1 MAQNSKSV
9 GYIFIVMAS
18 VVIVL
23 AGIKLASV
31 VIVPFLLSVFLA
43 IILAPLFEWL
53 RSRGLPDS
61 LSIIAV
67 MLFFVGLLSMV
78 TVLVGNSVQDFNNN
92 LPVYEAKLSQ
102 NMNEMILFLEGF
114 GVDLPNEELFMA
126 FDPKTTMKY
135 IAGTLKNFG
144 SIITNSFM
152 IILMVIFMLL
162 EMSQFQRKFAS
173 TERES
178 MHHLREISNKI
189 KHYMILKTAI
199 SIVTGIIVSLMLMAI
214 GVDYYILWGLVAFLL
229 NFIPNIGSIIAAI
242 PAVILALIQFGP
254 GSAMIVAAG
263 YVIINIVFGSIIEP
277 KVMGKG
283 LGLSTLIV
291 FLSLIFW
298 GWLLGPIGML
308 LSIPLTI
315 MVKIALDVQ
324 PNTKWIA
331 TLLA

>member
-1 MAQNSKSV
+1 MSNSKKSV
-9 GYIFIVMAS
+9 GYMFIVMAS

-23 AGIKLASV
+23 AGIKLAAV
-31 VIVPFLLSVFLA
+31 IIVPFLLSVFLS

-53 RSRGLPDS
+53 KARGLPDA
-61 LSIIAV
+61 LSIFTV
-67 MLFFVGLLSMV
+67 MLVFVGVLGMIS
-78 TVLVGNSVQDFNNN
+78 VLVGNSVQDFNNN
-92 LPVYEAKLSQ
+92 LPIYEAKLSQ
-102 NMNEMILFLEGF
+102 SMNETIVFLEGF
-114 GVDLPNEELFMA
+114 GVDLPNDELFQA

-162 EMSQFQRKFAS
+162 EMSHFQDKFRI
-173 TERES
+173 TDRES
-178 MHHLREISNKI
+178 MLHMQEVANKI
-189 KHYMILKTAI
+189 KHYMVLKTGI
-199 SIVTGIIVSLMLMAI
+199 SMVTGIIVSLMLMAV

-242 PAVILALIQFGP
+242 PAVLLALVQFGA
-254 GSAMIVAAG
+254 GTAALIALG
-263 YVIINIVFGSIIEP
+263 YVVINIVFGSIIEP
-277 KVMGKG
+277 KIMGKG
-283 LGLSTLIV
+283 LGLSTLVV

>member
-1 MAQNSKSV
+1 MSHSSKSV

-31 VIVPFLLSVFLA
+31 VVVPFLLSVFLA

-53 RSRGLPDS
+53 RSRGLPDA
-61 LSIIAV
+61 LSIIVV
-67 MLFFVGLLSMV
+67 MLFFIGLLSMI

-92 LPVYEAKLSQ
+92 LPIYEAKLSQ

-144 SIITNSFM
+144 SVITNSFM

-162 EMSQFQRKFAS
+162 EMSHFQKKLAS
-173 TERES
+173 TEREN
-178 MHHLREISNKI
+178 MQHLREISNKI

-199 SIVTGIIVSLMLMAI
+199 SMVTGIIVSLMLMAI
-214 GVDYYILWGLVAFLL
+214 GVDYYILWGVVAFLL

-242 PAVILALIQFGP
+242 PAVILALIQFGV
-254 GSAMIVAAG
+254 GSAAIVAAG
-263 YVIINIVFGSIIEP
+263 YIIINIVFGSIIEP

-315 MVKIALDVQ
+315 MVKIALDTQ

-331 TLLA
+331 TILA

>member
-1 MAQNSKSV
+1 MTNSKKSV
-9 GYIFIVMAS
+9 GYMFIVMAS

-23 AGIKLASV
+23 AGIKLAAV
-31 VIVPFLLSVFLA
+31 IIVPFLLSVFLA

-53 RSRGLPDS
+53 KARGLPDA
-61 LSIIAV
+61 LSIFAV
-67 MLFFVGLLSMV
+67 MLVFIGLLGMV

-92 LPVYEAKLSQ
+92 LPIYEAKLSQ
-102 NMNEMILFLEGF
+102 SMNEMILFLEGF
-114 GVDLPNEELFMA
+114 GMDLPNEELFKA

-162 EMSQFQRKFAS
+162 EMSHFQDKFRI
-173 TERES
+173 TDRES
-178 MHHLREISNKI
+178 MQHMQEIADKI
-189 KHYMILKTAI
+189 KHYMVLKTGI
-199 SIVTGIIVSLMLMAI
+199 SMVTGVIVSLMLMVV

-229 NFIPNIGSIIAAI
+229 NFIPNIGSIIAAV
-242 PAVILALIQFGP
+242 PAVLLALVQFGA
-254 GSAMIVAAG
+254 GTAALIALG

-277 KVMGKG
+277 KIMGKG
-283 LGLSTLIV
+283 LGLSTLVV

-315 MVKIALDVQ
+315 MVKIALDVR

>member
-1 MAQNSKSV
+1 MTSSKKSV
-9 GYIFIVMAS
+9 GYMFIVMAS

-23 AGIKLASV
+23 AGIKLAAV
-31 VIVPFLLSVFLA
+31 IIVPFLLSVFLA

-53 RSRGLPDS
+53 KVRGLPDA
-61 LSIIAV
+61 LSIFAV
-67 MLFFVGLLSMV
+67 MLVFIGLLGMV
-78 TVLVGNSVQDFNNN
+78 TALVGNSVQDFNNN
-92 LPVYEAKLSQ
+92 LPIYEAKLSQ
-102 NMNEMILFLEGF
+102 SMNEMILFLEGF
-114 GVDLPNEELFMA
+114 GIDLPSEELFKV

-162 EMSQFQRKFAS
+162 EMSHFQDKFRI
-173 TERES
+173 TDRES
-178 MHHLREISNKI
+178 MQHMQEIADKI
-189 KHYMILKTAI
+189 KHYMVLKTGI
-199 SIVTGIIVSLMLMAI
+199 SMVTGVIVSLMLMVV

-229 NFIPNIGSIIAAI
+229 NFIPNIGSIIAAV
-242 PAVILALIQFGP
+242 PAVLLALVQFGA
-254 GSAMIVAAG
+254 GTAALIALG

-277 KVMGKG
+277 KIMGKG
-283 LGLSTLIV
+283 LGLSTLVV

-315 MVKIALDVQ
+315 MVKIALDVR

>member
-1 MAQNSKSV
+1 MAHGGKSV
-9 GYIFIVMAS
+9 GYMFIVMAS

-23 AGIKLASV
+23 AGIKLAAV
-31 VIVPFLLSVFLA
+31 IIVPFLLSLFLA

-53 RSRGLPDS
+53 KSRGLPDA
-61 LSIIAV
+61 LSIFAV
-67 MLFFVGLLSMV
+67 MLVFMGLLSMV

-92 LPVYEAKLSQ
+92 LPIYEAKLSQ
-102 NMNEMILFLEGF
+102 SMNEMILFLEGF
-114 GVDLPNEELFMA
+114 GIDLPNEELFKV

-152 IILMVIFMLL
+152 ILLMVIFMLL
-162 EMSQFQRKFAS
+162 EMSHFQDKFRV
-173 TERES
+173 TDRES
-178 MHHLREISNKI
+178 MQHMQEIADKI
-189 KHYMILKTAI
+189 KHYMVLKTGI
-199 SIVTGIIVSLMLMAI
+199 SMVTGVIVSLMLMAV

-242 PAVILALIQFGP
+242 PAVILALVQFGA
-254 GSAMIVAAG
+254 GTAALVALGYIV
-263 YVIINIVFGSIIEP
+263 INIVFGSIVEP
-277 KVMGKG
+277 KIMGRG
-283 LGLSTLIV
+283 LGLSTLVV

-315 MVKIALDVQ
+315 MVKIALDVR

>member
-1 MAQNSKSV
+1 MTNSKKSV
-9 GYIFIVMAS
+9 GYMFIVMAS

-23 AGIKLASV
+23 AGVKLAAV
-31 VIVPFLLSVFLA
+31 IIVPFLLSVFLA

-53 RSRGLPDS
+53 KNRGLPDAF
-61 LSIIAV
+61 SIVVV
-67 MLFFVGLLSMV
+67 MLVFIGLLGMV

-92 LPVYEAKLSQ
+92 LPIYEAKLSQ
-102 NMNEMILFLEGF
+102 SMNEMILFLEGF
-114 GVDLPNEELFMA
+114 GIDLPNEELFKA

-162 EMSQFQRKFAS
+162 EMSHFQDKFRI
-173 TERES
+173 TDRES
-178 MHHLREISNKI
+178 MQHMQEIADKI
-189 KHYMILKTAI
+189 KHYMLLKTAI
-199 SIVTGIIVSLMLMAI
+199 SMVTGIIVSLMLMLV

-242 PAVILALIQFGP
+242 PAVLLAVVQFGVGTAALI
-254 GSAMIVAAG
+254 AIG
-263 YVIINIVFGSIIEP
+263 YVVINIVFGSIIEP
-277 KVMGKG
+277 KIMGKG
-283 LGLSTLIV
+283 LGLSTLVV

>member
-1 MAQNSKSV
+1 MTNSRKSV
-9 GYIFIVMAS
+9 GYMFIVMAS

-23 AGIKLASV
+23 AGIKLAAV
-31 VIVPFLLSVFLA
+31 IIVPFLLSVFLA

-53 RSRGLPDS
+53 KARGLPDA
-61 LSIIAV
+61 LSIFAV
-67 MLFFVGLLSMV
+67 MLVFIGLLSMV

-92 LPVYEAKLSQ
+92 LPIYEAKLSQ
-102 NMNEMILFLEGF
+102 SMNEMILFLEGF
-114 GVDLPNEELFMA
+114 GIDLPNEELFMA

-162 EMSQFQRKFAS
+162 EMSHFQDKFRI
-173 TERES
+173 TDRES
-178 MHHLREISNKI
+178 MQHMQEIADKI
-189 KHYMILKTAI
+189 KHYMVLKTGI
-199 SIVTGIIVSLMLMAI
+199 SMVTGVIVSLMLMVV

-242 PAVILALIQFGP
+242 PAVLLALVQFGA
-254 GSAMIVAAG
+254 GTAALIALG
-263 YVIINIVFGSIIEP
+263 YVIINIVFGSIVEP
-277 KVMGKG
+277 KIMGKG
-283 LGLSTLIV
+283 LGLSTLVV

-315 MVKIALDVQ
+315 MVKIALDVR

>member
-1 MAQNSKSV
+1 M
-9 GYIFIVMAS
+9 FIVMAS

-23 AGIKLASV
+23 AGVKLAAV
-31 VIVPFLLSVFLA
+31 IIVPFLLSVFLA

-53 RSRGLPDS
+53 KNRGLPDAF
-61 LSIIAV
+61 SIVVV
-67 MLFFVGLLSMV
+67 MLVFIGLLGMV

-92 LPVYEAKLSQ
+92 LPIYEAKLSQ
-102 NMNEMILFLEGF
+102 SMNEMILFLEGF
-114 GVDLPNEELFMA
+114 GIDLPNEELFKA

-162 EMSQFQRKFAS
+162 EMSHFQDKFRI
-173 TERES
+173 TDRES
-178 MHHLREISNKI
+178 MQHMQEIADKI
-189 KHYMILKTAI
+189 KHYMLLKTAI
-199 SIVTGIIVSLMLMAI
+199 SMVTGIIVSLMLMLV

-242 PAVILALIQFGP
+242 PAVLLAVVQFGVGTAALI
-254 GSAMIVAAG
+254 AIG
-263 YVIINIVFGSIIEP
+263 YVVINIVFGSIIEP
-277 KVMGKG
+277 KIMGKG
-283 LGLSTLIV
+283 LGLSTLVV